1 MQMYEILSYESNG
14 TSVFLVLIILL
25 VTGMAIIGRL

>member
-14 TSVFLVLIILL
+14 ISVFLVLIILL